1 MRETLY
7 VGRVEPS
14 AEASGLYAHA
24 LLQVVVV
31 VVVVVR
37 KTASSECML
46 QGAKN
51 MEVVRRQTGKVE
63 RMRKNMRA
71 AYIQH
76 THTI

>member
-24 LLQVVVV
+24 LLQ
-31 VVVVVR
+31 VVVVR